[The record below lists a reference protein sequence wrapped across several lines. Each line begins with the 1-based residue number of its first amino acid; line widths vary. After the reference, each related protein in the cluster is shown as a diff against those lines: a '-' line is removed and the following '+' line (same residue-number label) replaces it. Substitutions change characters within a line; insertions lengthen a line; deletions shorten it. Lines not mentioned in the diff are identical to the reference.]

1 MFRNVFRFCNNG
13 RTILGLLGTTWT
25 LIWSLELWAVVFAVL
40 SYAVYC
46 EHISEYK
53 AMDHVLVIR
62 VLCHIQSTV
71 AWNFH

>member
-1 MFRNVFRFCNNG
+1 MVI
-13 RTILGLLGTTWT
+13 T
-25 LIWSLELWAVVFAVL
+25 VVFAVL

-46 EHISEYK
+46 EHISECK